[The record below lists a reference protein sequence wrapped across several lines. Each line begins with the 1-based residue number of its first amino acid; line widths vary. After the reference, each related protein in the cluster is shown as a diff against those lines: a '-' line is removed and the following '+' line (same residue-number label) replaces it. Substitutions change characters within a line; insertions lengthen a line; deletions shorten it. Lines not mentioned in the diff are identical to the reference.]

1 MVGYSKVQRTP
12 PSVAFLFARLGALI
26 ESSAKPLGVF
36 SPVGTY
42 PLIEGFVLSG
52 GGLGLVLGDLYP
64 LLYKSQVWF
73 KSVRK
78 VLRREVM
85 GSKVGSGD
93 LEKGASSNIG
103 REGTGVDTATSGPS
117 SSHPSVPTVVRAF
130 HALKE
135 KCSLKI
141 EVFSKFKDR
150 FQFPEGTRAHLPR
163 KDERACAFT
172 HG

>member
-1 MVGYSKVQRTP
+1 MVGYSKVQRTS

-93 LEKGASSNIG
+93 LERGTSSNIG
-103 REGTGVDTATSGPS
+103 GEGTGVDTATSAPS
-117 SSHPSVPTVVRAF
+117 SSQPSTLAVVRAF
-130 HALKE
+130 HAFKE
-135 KCSLKI
+135 KRSLKI